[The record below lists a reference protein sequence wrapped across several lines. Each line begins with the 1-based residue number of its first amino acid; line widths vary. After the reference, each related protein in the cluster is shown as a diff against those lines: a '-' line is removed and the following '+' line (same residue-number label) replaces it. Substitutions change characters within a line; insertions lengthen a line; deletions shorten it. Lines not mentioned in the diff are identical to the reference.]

1 MPITDLSIETILQ
14 IDATLI
20 TGILILLTI
29 GNLKNPSGTSFQTS
43 KAVAAVV
50 IPFAISAILELFS
63 TIVVEP
69 TLHFRLIS
77 IIFMIVGFVYVAV
90 IVMGLS
96 TKIYFLV
103 FYD

>member
-43 KAVAAVV
+43 KAGCYCSDSFCN
-50 IPFAISAILELFS
+50 ICNS
-63 TIVVEP
+63 
-69 TLHFRLIS
+69 R
-77 IIFMIVGFVYVAV
+77 II
-90 IVMGLS
+90 
-96 TKIYFLV
+96 
-103 FYD
+103 

>member
-1 MPITDLSIETILQ
+1 
-14 IDATLI
+14 
-20 TGILILLTI
+20 
-29 GNLKNPSGTSFQTS
+29 
-43 KAVAAVV
+43 V

-96 TKIYFLV
+96 KLKSIF
-103 FYD
+103 